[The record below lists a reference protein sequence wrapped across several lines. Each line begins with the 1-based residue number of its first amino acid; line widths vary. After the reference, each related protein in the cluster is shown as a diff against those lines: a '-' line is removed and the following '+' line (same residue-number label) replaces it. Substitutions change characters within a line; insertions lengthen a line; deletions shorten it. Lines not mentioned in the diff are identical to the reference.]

1 MQGWWALGSCVAQTP
16 LFHPSVPLVPCF
28 SQETHVVSPALLLPN
43 LPHIQGM
50 YEGDLSPLSALLSS
64 WGSGDS
70 CSMPWGILSLH
81 LWAV

>member
-43 LPHIQGM
+43 LPHI
-50 YEGDLSPLSALLSS
+50 
-64 WGSGDS
+64 
-70 CSMPWGILSLH
+70 
-81 LWAV
+81 